1 MRLAFPLGDSII
13 RKFPN
18 QPMLNQPITVKAA
31 AAAILLSALWGG
43 NTPAIKIA
51 LEGVPPLA
59 LAGIRFIMGALTVL
73 IWVLVGRIPLKPNR
87 RECKLLFFLLIL
99 FILQIHTLHSGTRF
113 TLAAHA
119 GVFVL
124 TAPLFVTLLAHFFLP
139 GDRLNTYKIVGLA
152 LSFTGIVVIFAEG
165 FLNSATDYIIGDAI
179 VILSGFLLGAR
190 QVFTKTLTQSIHPA
204 RLLFWQA
211 TLSIPI
217 FFILSAM
224 FENQETIYLDTR
236 IVLAIVYQGVVVAG
250 LCFIFWTLLLHRF
263 NASRLSVFGFVSPIA
278 GVITSHFLLGEP
290 ITSALVLGG
299 ALVGAGIAVVNFR
312 GMDGPSKSAAN

>member
-1 MRLAFPLGDSII
+1 
-13 RKFPN
+13 
-18 QPMLNQPITVKAA
+18 MLNHSITAKAA
-31 AAAILLSALWGG
+31 VAAIILSILWGG

-59 LAGIRFIMGALTVL
+59 LAGVRFIMGALTVL
-73 IWVLVGRIPLKPNR
+73 AWVLWSRIPLQPNR
-87 RECKLLFFLLIL
+87 KERQLLFFLLIL
-99 FILQIHTLHSGTRF
+99 FVLQIYTLHAGTDF

-139 GDRLNTYKIVGLA
+139 GDRLNSYKIAGLS
-152 LSFTGIVVIFAEG
+152 LSFAGILVIFGEG
-165 FLNSATDYIIGDAI
+165 FLTSATDYLIGDAI

-211 TLSIPI
+211 TLSVPI
-217 FFILSAM
+217 FFVLSFI
-224 FENQETIYLDTR
+224 FEDLDSIYLDTR
-236 IVLAIVYQGVVVAG
+236 IVLSIVYQGVVVAG
-250 LCFIFWTLLLHRF
+250 LCFIFWTLLLHRY

-278 GVITSHFLLGEP
+278 GVIISHFLLGEP
-290 ITSALVLGG
+290 ITNALIIGG
-299 ALVGAGIAVVNFR
+299 LLVAAGIGVVNFR
-312 GMDGPSKSAAN
+312 GVGDSTD

>member
-1 MRLAFPLGDSII
+1 
-13 RKFPN
+13 
-18 QPMLNQPITVKAA
+18 MLNHTITVKAA
-31 AAAILLSALWGG
+31 IAAINLSILWGG

-59 LAGIRFIMGALTVL
+59 LAGVRFIMGAVTVL
-73 IWVLVGRIPLKPNR
+73 VWVLWSRIPLTPNR
-87 RECKLLFFLLIL
+87 QERQLLFFLLLL
-99 FILQIHTLHSGTRF
+99 FVLQIYTLHAGTDF

-139 GDRLNTYKIVGLA
+139 GDRLNPYKIAGLS
-152 LSFTGIVVIFAEG
+152 LSFAGIVVIFAEG
-165 FLNSATDYIIGDAI
+165 FLVSATDYLIGDAI

-211 TLSIPI
+211 TLSVPV
-217 FFILSAM
+217 FFILSLI
-224 FENQETIYLDTR
+224 FEDLDSIYLDTR
-236 IVLAIVYQGVVVAG
+236 IVLSIVYQGVIVAG
-250 LCFIFWTLLLHRF
+250 LCFIFWTLLLHRY

-278 GVITSHFLLGEP
+278 GVIISHFLLGEP
-290 ITSALVLGG
+290 ITNALIIGG
-299 ALVGAGIAVVNFR
+299 LLVAAGIAVVNLR
-312 GMDGPSKSAAN
+312 GVDQTPSNTTR

>member
-1 MRLAFPLGDSII
+1 
-13 RKFPN
+13 
-18 QPMLNQPITVKAA
+18 MLNHTITVKAA
-31 AAAILLSALWGG
+31 IAAIILSILWGG

-59 LAGIRFIMGALTVL
+59 LAGVRFIMGAVTVL
-73 IWVLVGRIPLKPNR
+73 VWVLWSRIPLKPNR
-87 RECKLLFFLLIL
+87 QERQLLFFLLLL
-99 FILQIHTLHSGTRF
+99 FVLQIYTLHAGTDF

-139 GDRLNTYKIVGLA
+139 GDRLNPYKIAGLS
-152 LSFTGIVVIFAEG
+152 LSFAGIVVIFAEG
-165 FLNSATDYIIGDAI
+165 FLVSATDYLIGDAI

-211 TLSIPI
+211 TLSVPV
-217 FFILSAM
+217 FFILSLI
-224 FENQETIYLDTR
+224 FEDLDSIYLDTR
-236 IVLAIVYQGVVVAG
+236 IVLSIVYQGVIVAG
-250 LCFIFWTLLLHRF
+250 LCFIFWTLLLHRY

-278 GVITSHFLLGEP
+278 GVILSHFLLGEP
-290 ITSALVLGG
+290 ITNALIIGG
-299 ALVGAGIAVVNFR
+299 LLVAAGIAVVNLR
-312 GMDGPSKSAAN
+312 GVDQTLSNTTR

>member
-1 MRLAFPLGDSII
+1 
-13 RKFPN
+13 
-18 QPMLNQPITVKAA
+18 MLNHTITVKAA
-31 AAAILLSALWGG
+31 IAAIILSILWGG

-59 LAGIRFIMGALTVL
+59 LAGVRFIMGAVTVL
-73 IWVLVGRIPLKPNR
+73 VWVLWSRIPLKPNR
-87 RECKLLFFLLIL
+87 QERQLLFFLLLL
-99 FILQIHTLHSGTRF
+99 FVLQIYTLHAGTDF

-139 GDRLNTYKIVGLA
+139 GDRLNPYKIAGLS
-152 LSFTGIVVIFAEG
+152 LSFAGIVVIFAEG
-165 FLNSATDYIIGDAI
+165 FLVSATDYLIGDAI

-211 TLSIPI
+211 TLSVPV
-217 FFILSAM
+217 FFILSLI
-224 FENQETIYLDTR
+224 FEDLDSIYLDTR
-236 IVLAIVYQGVVVAG
+236 IVLSIVYQGVIVAG
-250 LCFIFWTLLLHRF
+250 LCFIFWTLLLHRY

-278 GVITSHFLLGEP
+278 GVIISHFLLGEP
-290 ITSALVLGG
+290 ITNALIIGG
-299 ALVGAGIAVVNFR
+299 LLVAAGIAVVNLR
-312 GMDGPSKSAAN
+312 GLDQTLSNTTR

>member
-1 MRLAFPLGDSII
+1 
-13 RKFPN
+13 
-18 QPMLNQPITVKAA
+18 MLNHTITVKAA
-31 AAAILLSALWGG
+31 IAAIILSILWGG

-59 LAGIRFIMGALTVL
+59 LAGVRFIMGAVTVL
-73 IWVLVGRIPLKPNR
+73 VWVLWSRIPLKPNR
-87 RECKLLFFLLIL
+87 QERQLLFFLLLL
-99 FILQIHTLHSGTRF
+99 FVLQIYTLHAGTDF

-139 GDRLNTYKIVGLA
+139 GDRLNPYKIAGLS
-152 LSFTGIVVIFAEG
+152 LSFAGIVVIFAEG
-165 FLNSATDYIIGDAI
+165 FLVSATDYLIGDAI

-211 TLSIPI
+211 TLSVPV
-217 FFILSAM
+217 FFILSLI
-224 FENQETIYLDTR
+224 FEDLDSIYLDTR
-236 IVLAIVYQGVVVAG
+236 IVLSIVYQGVIVAG
-250 LCFIFWTLLLHRF
+250 LCFIFWTLLLHRY

-278 GVITSHFLLGEP
+278 GVIFSHFLLGEP
-290 ITSALVLGG
+290 ITNALIIGG
-299 ALVGAGIAVVNFR
+299 LLVAAGIAVVNLR
-312 GMDGPSKSAAN
+312 GVDQTLSNTTR

>member
-1 MRLAFPLGDSII
+1 
-13 RKFPN
+13 
-18 QPMLNQPITVKAA
+18 MLNHSISVKAA
-31 AAAILLSALWGG
+31 AAAIILSILWGG

-59 LAGIRFIMGALTVL
+59 LAGVRFIMGALTVL
-73 IWVLVGRIPLKPNR
+73 AWVLWSRIPLRPNR
-87 RECKLLFFLLIL
+87 KERQLLFFLLLL
-99 FILQIHTLHSGTRF
+99 FVLQIYTLHAGTDF

-139 GDRLNTYKIVGLA
+139 GDSLNSYKIAGLS
-152 LSFTGIVVIFAEG
+152 LSFAGIVVIFAEG
-165 FLNSATDYIIGDAI
+165 FLVSATDYLIGDAI

-211 TLSIPI
+211 TLSVPVFLLLSYI
-217 FFILSAM
+217 FEDLDS
-224 FENQETIYLDTR
+224 IYLDTR
-236 IVLAIVYQGVVVAG
+236 IVLSIVYQGVVVAG
-250 LCFIFWTLLLHRF
+250 LCFIFWTLLLHRY

-278 GVITSHFLLGEP
+278 GVIISHFLLGEP
-290 ITSALVLGG
+290 ITNALFIGG
-299 ALVGAGIAVVNFR
+299 LLVAAGIAVVNLR
-312 GMDGPSKSAAN
+312 GVDQKLTDTIR

>member
-1 MRLAFPLGDSII
+1 MIHRFYRIEL
-13 RKFPN
+13 
-18 QPMLNQPITVKAA
+18 MLNHSITVKAA
-31 AAAILLSALWGG
+31 VAAIILSILWGG

-59 LAGIRFIMGALTVL
+59 LAGVRFIMGALTVL
-73 IWVLVGRIPLKPNR
+73 AWVLWSRIPLQPNR
-87 RECKLLFFLLIL
+87 KERQLLFFLLLL
-99 FILQIHTLHSGTRF
+99 FVLQIHTLHAGTDF

-139 GDRLNTYKIVGLA
+139 GDRLNAYKIAGVS
-152 LSFTGIVVIFAEG
+152 LSFAGILVIFGEG
-165 FLNSATDYIIGDAI
+165 FLTSATDYLIGDAI

-211 TLSIPI
+211 TLSIPVFFSLSFI
-217 FFILSAM
+217 FEDLDS
-224 FENQETIYLDTR
+224 IYLDTR
-236 IVLAIVYQGVVVAG
+236 IVLSIVYQGVVVAG
-250 LCFIFWTLLLHRF
+250 LCFIFWTLLLHRY

-278 GVITSHFLLGEP
+278 GVIISHFLLGEP
-290 ITSALVLGG
+290 ITSALIIGG
-299 ALVGAGIAVVNFR
+299 LLVAAGIAVVNLR
-312 GMDGPSKSAAN
+312 GVDNSAD

>member
-1 MRLAFPLGDSII
+1 
-13 RKFPN
+13 
-18 QPMLNQPITVKAA
+18 MLNHTITVKAA
-31 AAAILLSALWGG
+31 IAAIILSILWGG

-59 LAGIRFIMGALTVL
+59 LAGVRFIMGAVTVL
-73 IWVLVGRIPLKPNR
+73 VWVLWSRIPLKPNR
-87 RECKLLFFLLIL
+87 QERQLLFFLLLL
-99 FILQIHTLHSGTRF
+99 FVLQIYTLHAGTDF

-139 GDRLNTYKIVGLA
+139 GDRLNPYKIAGLS
-152 LSFTGIVVIFAEG
+152 LSFAGIVVIFAEG
-165 FLNSATDYIIGDAI
+165 FLVSATDYLIGDAI

-211 TLSIPI
+211 TLSVPV
-217 FFILSAM
+217 FFILSLI
-224 FENQETIYLDTR
+224 FEDLDSIYLDTR
-236 IVLAIVYQGVVVAG
+236 IVLSIVYQGVIVAG
-250 LCFIFWTLLLHRF
+250 LCFIFWTLLLHRY

-278 GVITSHFLLGEP
+278 GVIFSHFLLGEP
-290 ITSALVLGG
+290 ITNALIIGG
-299 ALVGAGIAVVNFR
+299 LLVAAGIAVVNLR
-312 GMDGPSKSAAN
+312 GLDQTLSNTTR

>member
-1 MRLAFPLGDSII
+1 
-13 RKFPN
+13 
-18 QPMLNQPITVKAA
+18 MLNHTITVKAA
-31 AAAILLSALWGG
+31 IAAIILSILWGG

-59 LAGIRFIMGALTVL
+59 LAGVRFIMGAVTVL
-73 IWVLVGRIPLKPNR
+73 VWVLWSRIPLKPNR
-87 RECKLLFFLLIL
+87 QERQLLFFLLLL
-99 FILQIHTLHSGTRF
+99 FVLQIYTLHAGTDF

-139 GDRLNTYKIVGLA
+139 GDRLNPYKIAGLS
-152 LSFTGIVVIFAEG
+152 LSFAGIVVIFAEG
-165 FLNSATDYIIGDAI
+165 FLVSATDYLVGDAI

-211 TLSIPI
+211 TLSVPV
-217 FFILSAM
+217 FFILSLI
-224 FENQETIYLDTR
+224 FEDLDSIYLDTR
-236 IVLAIVYQGVVVAG
+236 IVLSIVYQGVIVAG
-250 LCFIFWTLLLHRF
+250 LCFIFWTLLLHRY

-278 GVITSHFLLGEP
+278 GVIFSHFLLGEP
-290 ITSALVLGG
+290 ITNALIIGG
-299 ALVGAGIAVVNFR
+299 LLVAAGIAVVNLR
-312 GMDGPSKSAAN
+312 GVDQTLSNTTR

>member
-1 MRLAFPLGDSII
+1 
-13 RKFPN
+13 
-18 QPMLNQPITVKAA
+18 MLNQPITFKAA
-31 AAAILLSALWGG
+31 AAAILLGTLWGG

-73 IWVLVGRIPLKPNR
+73 VWVMVARIPLRPNR
-87 RECKLLFFLLIL
+87 NERRLLFFLVIL
-99 FILQIHTLHSGTRF
+99 FVLQIYTLHSGTGY

-139 GDRLNTYKIVGLA
+139 GDRMNKFKVVGLTF
-152 LSFTGIVVIFAEG
+152 SFAGIIVIFAEG
-165 FLNSATDYIIGDAI
+165 FVTSATDYLIGDAI

-211 TLSIPI
+211 TLSVPV
-217 FFILSAM
+217 FFILSYL
-224 FENQETIYLDTR
+224 FEDLSAIRLDTK
-236 IVLAIVYQGVVVAG
+236 IVLSIVYQGVVVAG
-250 LCFIFWTLLLHRF
+250 LCFIFWTLLLHRY
-263 NASRLSVFGFVSPIA
+263 NASRLSVFGFISPIA
-278 GVITSHFLLGEP
+278 GVVISHLLLGEP
-290 ITSALVLGG
+290 ITHALLLGG
-299 ALVGAGIAVVNFR
+299 TLVAAGIAVVNLR
-312 GMDGPSKSAAN
+312 GVEKPPAGAAV